1 MENQNEN
8 AAEFILKRVEIQKQG
23 DPGLETQFE
32 ITAAV
37 TEINIFEHIDKPY
50 LTGSIVFA
58 DIDRI
63 VELSQISGS
72 ETVILK
78 IATRDE
84 LDHTITKTFIISEII
99 RISKGNDNAQLV
111 GLSLI
116 EDSGFLSRLMRVS
129 KAYSGTPSS
138 MITQL
143 LYEWLGKTV
152 KNISANDMN
161 MPRSMKVIVPNM
173 TPFDAA
179 NWLKDRMST
188 TNGLPFFLFS
198 TICDDSLRLTDL
210 ETILNQTPLNSRTRP
225 YTYGQKVDNDFIN
238 DPNKYYNIRNYS
250 VGMTDNQ
257 LLLSRKG
264 MIGATYNF
272 IDTIKGKGI
281 SDNINAENMF
291 KSLKYSADQNMPVYD
306 GRANIKNKKMHEYD
320 TVEISQITPTK
331 IYDDGDMNYYEADGI
346 SSHMNKAKQRSF
358 RHFLHKTPI
367 EISVPGFNFLSNAS
381 VPGGVN
387 TSIGNLIDVSIPAA
401 VNTSNIKGDVI
412 PSDKKRSGTYLIYG
426 VRHVFQQNVYNAV
439 LSCNRLSYMNR
450 AAGDY

>member
-1 MENQNEN
+1 MVEKSKNEP
-8 AAEFILKRVEIQKQG
+8 ATEFELKRVEIQKQG
-23 DPGLETQFE
+23 DAGLEAQFE
-32 ITAAV
+32 ISAAV

-63 VELSQISGS
+63 VELSQINGN
-72 ETVILK
+72 ETVILT

-84 LDHTITKTFIISEII
+84 IQHTITKTFIVSEII
-99 RISKGNDNAQLV
+99 RISKGNDHSQLV

-129 KAYSGTPSS
+129 KAYSGTGSS
-138 MITQL
+138 IITQL
-143 LYEWLGKTV
+143 LNESLGKTI
-152 KNISANDMN
+152 KNISVNEMGASS
-161 MPRSMKVIVPNM
+161 SMKVLIPNM

-179 NWLKDRMST
+179 DWIKDRMST

-198 TICDDSLRLTDL
+198 TICDNMLRLSDL
-210 ETILNQTPLNSRTRP
+210 ESMLNQTPLNSRTMS
-225 YTYGQKVDNDFIN
+225 YTYGQGFDNRFETF
-238 DPNKYYNIRNYS
+238 PNKYYNIRNYS

-264 MIGATYNF
+264 MIGATYSA
-272 IDTIKGKGI
+272 IDTTKGKNI
-281 SDNINAENMF
+281 SGNLNADDMF
-291 KSLKYSADQNMPVYD
+291 KSLKYPPDQSMPVYD
-306 GRANIKNKKMHEYD
+306 GRNIKMHEYD
-320 TVEISQITPTK
+320 TISISQVIPTK
-331 IYDDGDMNYYEADGI
+331 IYDDGDMNYHEGDGI
-346 SSHMNKAKQRSF
+346 DSYLNKAKQRSF

-367 EISVPGFNFLSNAS
+367 EISVPGFNFLYQ
-381 VPGGVN
+381 GVN
-387 TSIGNLIDVSIPAA
+387 KSIGNLIEVTIPAA
-401 VNTSNIKGDVI
+401 VDMSKREGSVI

-426 VRHVFQQNVYNAV
+426 VRHVFQQNIYNAV